1 MTHPPI
7 VAAWPTAGRPDGRSF
22 HAAYAWPA
30 VASIGL
36 NAGCTRRATTAAAGI
51 AAVHVTSRKAR
62 ARSRPSGFIT
72 GHRTSAPVQSS
83 NAACPAGVHAACPS
97 AVDPKESRACWAGA
111 ARPHFSQPFPR
122 GLLASGSA
130 RVRPGTHTASC
141 TSRRRLPPRPPR
153 TRAARSRR
161 VPAAAGGAQ
170 ARARHRPSEEG

>member
-1 MTHPPI
+1 MAP
-7 VAAWPTAGRPDGRSF
+7 
-22 HAAYAWPA
+22 
-30 VASIGL
+30 IGL
-36 NAGCTRRATTAAAGI
+36 NAGCTRRAGHVRTPPTTAAAGI
-51 AAVHVTSRKAR
+51 AAVHVTSRKAG

-141 TSRRRLPPRPPR
+141 TSRRRLPLRPPR

-161 VPAAAGGAQ
+161 VPAAAGGPQ
-170 ARARHRPSEEG
+170 ARARRRPSDRARPRLARNRSTDVGPLTGQ